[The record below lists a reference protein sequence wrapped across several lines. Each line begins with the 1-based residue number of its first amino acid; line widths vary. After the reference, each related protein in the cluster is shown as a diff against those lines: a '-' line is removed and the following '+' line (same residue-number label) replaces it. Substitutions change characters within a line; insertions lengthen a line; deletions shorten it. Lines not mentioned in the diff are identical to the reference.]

1 MVLLVVTENLG
12 TRLATYVFISSVVIE
27 EDFEAEKI

>member
-27 EDFEAEKI
+27 EALK